1 MNPRPVQTAILIL
14 AAIALLTALSFAFPA
29 HVGFALGVYPAPAGT
44 PWTYQ
49 LWSGF
54 VPSAII
60 IAYIVRVIDDAFC
73 AEEWCF
79 RKPRGTGADHLR
91 YCKKHLADHLC
102 E

>member
-1 MNPRPVQTAILIL
+1 MNPRPAATAILIVT
-14 AAIALLTALSFAFPA
+14 AITLLVVLSILFPHA
-29 HVGFALGVYPAPAGT
+29 VGFVLGVWPSPGDGV

-60 IAYIVRVIDDAFC
+60 IAYIVRTIDDAFC

-79 RKPRGTGADHLR
+79 RKPVAKGPDHLR
-91 YCKKHLADHLC
+91 YCKRHLPEHR
-102 E
+102 